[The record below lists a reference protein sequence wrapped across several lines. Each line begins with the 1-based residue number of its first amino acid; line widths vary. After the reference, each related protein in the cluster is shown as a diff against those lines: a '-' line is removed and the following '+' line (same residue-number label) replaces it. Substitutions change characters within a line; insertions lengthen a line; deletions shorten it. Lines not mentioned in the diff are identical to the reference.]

1 MSELEEEIDVF
12 NLKDDL
18 KVIAIKIAGKLR
30 SSRMSGSVTPLKPIL
45 GREICERLKASDNI
59 TINDIQLRKIINWL
73 RGTHHPIATGHR
85 GRGYYWALR
94 HEELDYTRK
103 SLKARRN
110 AIDWAMVGLDAAQF
124 QEVMKIN
131 IPIQKSVTSEV
142 SNKLEKPNQEHSTI
156 SALVDQLECIPAMG

>member
-1 MSELEEEIDVF
+1 MNEHEEEIDVF
-12 NLKDDL
+12 NLKDDM
-18 KVIAIKIAGKLR
+18 KAIALKIAGKLR

-45 GREICERLKASDNI
+45 GREICERLKATEGI

-103 SLKARRN
+103 GLKARRN
-110 AIDWAMVGLDAAQF
+110 AIDWAIVGLDAAQF

-131 IPIQKSVTSEV
+131 VPIPETANVIKKESTENPIVTE
-142 SNKLEKPNQEHSTI
+142 
-156 SALVDQLECIPAMG
+156 LVNQLECIPA